1 MKSKI
6 SALIDDELE
15 AHEIDGIVAALR
27 NDPEALDTWRIYH
40 LVGDSMRQTRPLS
53 AGFSERF
60 SRRLAGEPIALAPRR
75 LAPKSSAR
83 ARWVT
88 LSAAAS
94 VAAVAL
100 VGWVAFAP
108 GLGGGALVAEQ
119 PTVAQTQQPVAAA
132 SEPKQARNTA
142 VANVAARSAARAL
155 PGSARDYLLAHQAY
169 SPRAAVQ
176 GITPNV
182 QTVSET
188 EIVKG
193 AR

>member
-1 MKSKI
+1 MKTKI

-15 AHEIDGIVAALR
+15 SHELQGVVAALR
-27 NDPEALDTWRIYH
+27 DNPEAIDTWRIYH
-40 LVGDSMRQTRPLS
+40 LVGDAMRSTGPLS
-53 AGFSERF
+53 AGFNERF
-60 SRRLAGEPIALAPRR
+60 SRRLAEEPIVVAPRR
-75 LAPKSSAR
+75 LERNPAR
-83 ARWVT
+83 ARWVA

-108 GLGGGALVAEQ
+108 VPGGGGLVSEQ
-119 PTVAQTQQPVAAA
+119 GTLAQTRQQPAGVSDSSRNPVA
-132 SEPKQARNTA
+132 R
-142 VANVAARSAARAL
+142 VAKAPARSPARTL

-169 SPRAAVQ
+169 SPRATVQ

-188 EIVKG
+188 AAV
-193 AR
+193 RDTQ